1 MAQTREQ
8 RDALLVLR
16 RIADAVT
23 AVVAETPH
31 GAPSG
36 HLYAVLMQHLTLDQF
51 QSLMSVLVE
60 AGRITKRGD
69 RYYPTEEAR

>member
-8 RDALLVLR
+8 RGALLVLR
-16 RIADAVT
+16 RVAEAIT
-23 AVVAETPH
+23 AVVAECPT
-31 GAPSG
+31 GAPGG
-36 HLYAVLMQHLTLDQF
+36 HLYAALMQHITLDQF